1 MSAYTKAQPVSHH
14 EAHDEDRAHELP
26 YATQVRANRLGLWL
40 FFISEFFL
48 FGALLI
54 TRFYLWNVPGIGQT
68 RPELSQELGLI
79 TTSILLLSSFFVYR
93 GETAMTFGDRKT
105 FTQSYLLA
113 ALLGLLFFV
122 GVVVM
127 EWNLFG
133 LTLNMFGIEWFG
145 HLKPSDGVHGG
156 VFYMMTGMHALH
168 VISGV
173 GLLLIAWNRGRK
185 GMYSVER
192 HWGVEG
198 IALYWHYVD
207 VVWIFFYPALYLI
220 GKAV

>member
-1 MSAYTKAQPVSHH
+1 MSVYTKTHQGAQVHH
-14 EAHDEDRAHELP
+14 EEDRGHELP
-26 YATQVRANRLGLWL
+26 YATQVKANRLGLWL

-54 TRFYLWNVPGIGQT
+54 TRFYLWNEPGIGQT

-79 TTSILLLSSFFVYR
+79 TTSILLLSSYFVYR
-93 GETAMTFGDRKT
+93 GETAVTYGDQKA
-105 FTQSYLLA
+105 FTRSFMGA

-133 LTLNMFGIEWFG
+133 ISLELFGIEWFG
-145 HLKPSDGVHGG
+145 HLKPSDGVYGG

-173 GLLLIAWNRGRK
+173 GLLLVAWNRGRK
-185 GMYSVER
+185 GDYTPER

-207 VVWIFFYPALYLI
+207 VIWIFFYPALYLI
-220 GKAV
+220 GKPV